1 MARAKSDTPSLF
13 SLPVNM
19 SAKRILDAV
28 RTLTS
33 AEEMRD
39 RIKAYEDTV
48 RALIER
54 VETLSNQNKRQ
65 EDRLKRLFKKMRCP
79 KCTTYLESK
88 QPGDTIVVHEC
99 EEVFL
104 ARCWGTEP

>member
-1 MARAKSDTPSLF
+1 ME
-13 SLPVNM
+13 
-19 SAKRILDAV
+19 AV

-33 AEEMRD
+33 AEEMHD

-54 VETLSNQNKRQ
+54 VEELGDKNRQ
-65 EDRLKRLFKKMRCP
+65 QEERLKRLFKRMRCQ
-79 KCTTYLESK
+79 KCNTYLESK
-88 QPGDTIVVHEC
+88 HPGDTIVVNEC
-99 EEVFL
+99 QEVFL

>member
-1 MARAKSDTPSLF
+1 
-13 SLPVNM
+13 M
-19 SAKRILDAV
+19 SAKRILEAV

-33 AEEMRD
+33 AEEMHD

-54 VETLSNQNKRQ
+54 VEELSTKDRQ
-65 EDRLKRLFKKMRCP
+65 REERLKRLFKKMRCQ
-79 KCTTYLESK
+79 KCNTYLESK
-88 QPGDTIVVHEC
+88 HPGDTIVVHEC
-99 EEVFL
+99 QEVFL